1 MTRRR
6 VMLVLL
12 CLMVGLWA
20 WDVRATR
27 SAMSLHPDLAGKRT
41 RELQRL
47 LKQRGVKQADV
58 AGLIERKQLLQ
69 RVRAVL
75 QEERERHAGLSGMWL
90 LLRTTYEKN
99 VRTEHAI
106 LAGYITILASIP
118 LLLLCACGE
127 RDGQDRDMQDNSVP
141 GLAQHTS
148 LVYDEEAEER
158 AAVMRVLT
166 APNPLDPLSMTGP
179 GYVSPLQPLQAARS
193 ATASA
198 AAQSERARELAMIL
212 EDVAESGSS
221 ELGTRECGICLG
233 PLVDDRTDMD
243 GDSDLNARALNNAVS
258 GTRTRCVRLPCG
270 HLFHRT
276 CITHWLVERDGQTCP
291 CCRSQVLKSTKCV
304 HSDGSSSAANAI
316 DRARAD
322 VMASLENDADESSLH
337 TSDLP

>member
-1 MTRRR
+1 
-6 VMLVLL
+6 
-12 CLMVGLWA
+12 MVGLWA

-47 LKQRGVKQADV
+47 LKRRGVKQADV

-75 QEERERHAGLSGMWL
+75 QEERKSHAGLSGIWL
-90 LLRTTYEKN
+90 WLRTTYEKN

-106 LAGYITILASIP
+106 LAGYLTILASIP

-127 RDGQDRDMQDNSVP
+127 RGRRDRNMQNNPAP
-141 GLAQHTS
+141 GLAQHPN
-148 LVYDEEAEER
+148 LIHDEEAEER
-158 AAVMRVLT
+158 AAIMRVLT

-179 GYVSPLQPLQAARS
+179 GYVSPLQPQEAARS
-193 ATASA
+193 ATAAA
-198 AAQSERARELAMIL
+198 AAQSDRARELAMVL
-212 EDVAESGSS
+212 EDVAESASP
-221 ELGTRECGICLG
+221 ELGSRECGICLG
-233 PLVDDRTDMD
+233 PLVDYCADMD
-243 GDSDLNARALNNAVS
+243 RESDLNFTAVNDGVS
-258 GTRTRCVRLPCG
+258 DRHAGCVKLPCG
-270 HLFHRT
+270 HLFHRK
-276 CITHWLVERDGQTCP
+276 CVTHWLVERDGRTCP

-304 HSDGSSSAANAI
+304 HSDSSGSAANAI